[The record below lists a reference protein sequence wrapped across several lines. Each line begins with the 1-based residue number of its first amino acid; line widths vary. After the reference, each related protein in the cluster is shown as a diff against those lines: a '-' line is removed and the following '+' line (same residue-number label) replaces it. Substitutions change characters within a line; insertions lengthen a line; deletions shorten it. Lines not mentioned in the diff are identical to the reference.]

1 MEMVFVFLV
10 GVAMA
15 GVLGL
20 IIYLYVALSR
30 IKTRLDEHEYIFD
43 DALALVASVG
53 EKVVELYEL
62 MEMKH
67 NIKKAQPKE
76 KEKAK

>member
-43 DALALVASVG
+43 DALALGSTALFPLRQQGKRSSN
-53 EKVVELYEL
+53 Y
-62 MEMKH
+62 MS
-67 NIKKAQPKE
+67 QWR
-76 KEKAK
+76 